1 MQIKL
6 LQAKLDLCVQ
16 NVKLTKSTLK
26 AKDDLAGF
34 SPGNRCRVL
43 QSCNIN
49 CHEISPGISCTPLIL
64 YSFSQFSPIWNKV

>member
-43 QSCNIN
+43 QYKN

>member
-43 QSCNIN
+43 QFCNIKTVMKY
-49 CHEISPGISCTPLIL
+49 HQESRAPL
-64 YSFSQFSPIWNKV
+64 

>member
-16 NVKLTKSTLK
+16 NVKLTKSILK

-43 QSCNIN
+43 QSCNIKTVMKY
-49 CHEISPGISCTPLIL
+49 HQESHAPL
-64 YSFSQFSPIWNKV
+64 